1 MRLCFDATAFG
12 ADLESAI
19 ELASAYEI
27 GAIEYSFAP
36 FAPSTASKQELK
48 AELQE
53 ERLYFEGLRAR
64 ADAGGVSFAVSA
76 ECGKVDSL
84 LAEQQHRSP
93 REVNARWYQPPIF

>member
-19 ELASAYEI
+19 ELASANEI

-48 AELQE
+48 A
-53 ERLYFEGLRAR
+53 
-64 ADAGGVSFAVSA
+64 
-76 ECGKVDSL
+76 
-84 LAEQQHRSP
+84 
-93 REVNARWYQPPIF
+93 